1 MSRISV
7 FLLKETETFDFPIYE
22 GRHIKRRIKYNSKIK
37 KIINILYREAI
48 EIENKFNRCS
58 RLWKIM
64 NIALDLDSFSMS
76 EFCLHQLDILPKQSR
91 RSEQVKGSFG
101 FLAWI

>member
-37 KIINILYREAI
+37 KIIIGKLSKLKTNLIGVAVYGR
-48 EIENKFNRCS
+48 
-58 RLWKIM
+58 
-64 NIALDLDSFSMS
+64 
-76 EFCLHQLDILPKQSR
+76 
-91 RSEQVKGSFG
+91 
-101 FLAWI
+101 